1 MKFKLMTN
9 FSGMNNIWMCLSC
22 KGVHLE
28 EPTSPITK
36 QLNEDLDEF
45 VRQLTHPKG
54 TVDRSQSIDVSALD
68 KLGKMKLE
76 SSQSSG
82 RDTHSVRRSAP
93 EIAEK
98 QEKHICEAVNNPRKS
113 WRKHILQRRNG
124 KSVSSGTN
132 STDIDEAVEISF
144 GSNDDEGLDV
154 KEISFDS
161 TSSGL
166 RDSKVLFHGD
176 STPEDSD
183 QESTLTQGNKSSAL
197 YGQKYV
203 KKDKDTQAVKESK
216 RRRFRRMITRP
227 LRRSQSAGCEQDI
240 PVHALFL
247 HRTEEVSPEKDTI
260 ESRAADL
267 SMYQRQL
274 FGDVDAEAD
283 SANSNLPRRPVHKT
297 CSADAA
303 MMAKEDFGIASNNN
317 NSQTRPKSRNIA
329 KNMKRKFQFLRRR
342 NTDTALVG
350 SLMSV
355 HARPSSDQAS
365 QWSQSFDTL
374 LGDKCGVEL
383 FKGFLRS
390 EFSEENLEFWIA
402 CQDYKNCKDS
412 KLMVQAQKI
421 YSDFVAF
428 QAPKEVN
435 LDSKTRMQAISNLDA
450 PSRETFVEAQKR
462 IQALMEKDSYPRFL
476 ESDIYLQL
484 INLSDNTKS

>member
-1 MKFKLMTN
+1 MF
-9 FSGMNNIWMCLSC
+9 LS
-22 KGVHLE
+22 GVHLE

-82 RDTHSVRRSAP
+82 RDATSQNVRRSAP
-93 EIAEK
+93 EIAEIE
-98 QEKHICEAVNNPRKS
+98 EKHICEAVNNPRKS

-124 KSVSSGTN
+124 KSISSGTN

-183 QESTLTQGNKSSAL
+183 QESTPTQVSKSSTL

-203 KKDKDTQAVKESK
+203 KKDKDTQATKESK

-240 PVHALFL
+240 PAHALFL
-247 HRTEEVSPEKDTI
+247 HRTDEASPEKDTI

-274 FGDVDAEAD
+274 FGDVDADAD
-283 SANSNLPRRPVHKT
+283 SANANLPRRPVHKT

-303 MMAKEDFGIASNNN
+303 MMAKEDFGIASQNN
-317 NSQTRPKSRNIA
+317 NSQPRPKSRNIA

-350 SLMSV
+350 SLLSV
-355 HARPSSDQAS
+355 HSRPTSDQAS
-365 QWSQSFDTL
+365 QWSHSFDTL
-374 LGDKCGVEL
+374 LGDKYGIEL

-402 CQDYKNCKDS
+402 CQDFRTCKDS

-421 YSDFVAF
+421 YADFIAF

-435 LDSKTRMQAISNLDA
+435 LDSKTRMQAISNLDT
-450 PSRETFVEAQKR
+450 PSSEIFLEAQKR

-484 INLSDNTKS
+484 VNLSDSTKS